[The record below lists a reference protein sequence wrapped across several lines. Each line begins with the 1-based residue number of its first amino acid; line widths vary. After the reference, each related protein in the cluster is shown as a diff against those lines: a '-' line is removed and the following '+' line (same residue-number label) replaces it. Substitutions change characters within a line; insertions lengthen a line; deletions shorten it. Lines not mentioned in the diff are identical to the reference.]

1 MAGAKY
7 KHPLITELSAN
18 PAAAV
23 RTMRSVLEL
32 AEQTG
37 SDFAAV
43 VWPMDPRR
51 PAFVYGALMPNGL
64 FALEEAP
71 NLRHLLAVGQAT
83 LRQVIQRDELAAGVV
98 AELEGW
104 RSRAVAA
111 ETEVARLGIVLERAG
126 LAAEAGGSGD

>member
-1 MAGAKY
+1 MSGKY
-7 KHPLITELSAN
+7 RHPLITELSAN

-23 RTMRSVLEL
+23 RTMRSVLEF

-64 FALEEAP
+64 FADEEVP
-71 NLRHLLAVGQAT
+71 NLYHLLSVGQAT
-83 LRQVIQRDELAAGVV
+83 LRQVIQLIELTDGVKV
-98 AELEGW
+98 ELEEW
-104 RSRAVAA
+104 RTRAVTA
-111 ETEVARLGIVLERAG
+111 EAEVARLRIVLERAG